1 MVHLPASQDPT
12 IQEVPKGDR
21 LGVWASDPRPAN
33 HEEASD
39 PSASP
44 DGKGTIPTIY
54 VRHLFQFLCSGA
66 V

>member
-12 IQEVPKGDR
+12 IREVPKGDR
-21 LGVWASDPRPAN
+21 LGVWASDPRPTR

-44 DGKGTIPTIY
+44 DGKGTTPT
-54 VRHLFQFLCSGA
+54 VCVCCPFRFLCSGA